1 MLSVDAKGDIQVQV
15 GIMKLNVKL
24 SDLRMAK
31 SERKDTVKQKITLEK
46 QPIGLTLD
54 IRGML
59 VDEALIEV
67 DRYLENAAMYGLN
80 EVSIIHGKGTGELRT
95 GVQNYLR
102 IHRLVDSFWQGAYG
116 EGDAGVTAVVL
127 KK

>member
-1 MLSVDAKGDIQVQV
+1 
-15 GIMKLNVKL
+15 
-24 SDLRMAK
+24 
-31 SERKDTVKQKITLEK
+31 
-46 QPIGLTLD
+46 
-54 IRGML
+54 ML

-67 DRYLENAAMYGLN
+67 DRYLENAAMNGLN
-80 EVSIIHGKGTGELRT
+80 EVTIIHGKGTGALRT

-102 IHRLVDSFWQGAYG
+102 THRLVDSYRQGAYG